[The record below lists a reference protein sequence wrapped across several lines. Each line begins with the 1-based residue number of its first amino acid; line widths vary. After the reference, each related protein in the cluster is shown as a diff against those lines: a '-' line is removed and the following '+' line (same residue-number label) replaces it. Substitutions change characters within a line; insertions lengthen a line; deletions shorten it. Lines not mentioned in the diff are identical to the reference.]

1 MQVTVLRPLQE
12 VTERVPDRRVV
23 RVEREQGFGVDELD
37 ILAVEG
43 VVGDVSVR
51 ADSQLAPLRRDQA
64 G

>member
-1 MQVTVLRPLQE
+1 
-12 VTERVPDRRVV
+12 
-23 RVEREQGFGVDELD
+23 VEREEGFGVDELD